1 MNLRVILFYTMNLQA
16 DEFATVDLSPEKS
29 SVNKGTK
36 RPITSP
42 RGGFKGFTSAPII
55 LSLFTNL
62 QIVNSRPLRQV
73 AVVFLLGWGGKKS
86 GYVGFFHLC

>member
-1 MNLRVILFYTMNLQA
+1 VINSGTMIYELFYTMNLQA

-42 RGGFKGFTSAPII
+42 RGGEKERMHGNSIPHSYGFP
-55 LSLFTNL
+55 
-62 QIVNSRPLRQV
+62 
-73 AVVFLLGWGGKKS
+73 
-86 GYVGFFHLC
+86 